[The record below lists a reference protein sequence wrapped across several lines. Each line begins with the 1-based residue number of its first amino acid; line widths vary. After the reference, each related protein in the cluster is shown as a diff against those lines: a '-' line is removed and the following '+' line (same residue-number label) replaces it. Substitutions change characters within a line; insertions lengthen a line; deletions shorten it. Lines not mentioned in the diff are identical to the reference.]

1 MEKKKNDKLARM
13 FALSVM
19 VTLVLLIF
27 VVNKEN
33 DAIAAA
39 LYKSFAGNG
48 AAPVPIILDST
59 AFVGSASSVAQGADG
74 FPVISYYD
82 ATNKRLMFA
91 KCSDAMCASAA
102 TSTLD
107 SGGASGVGEYT
118 SIAIGRDGF
127 PVMGYYDQTNLA
139 LKFLKCNDASCVGT
153 TIRTLDSGGASGV
166 GQFTSIAIG
175 RDGYPVISYH
185 DDTSFH
191 LKFAKCNDA
200 SCSSPTVSTLDSV
213 GSNGTF
219 NSIAIGSDGYPVI
232 SYFNQTSFHLKFAK
246 CNDAACSIA
255 TTATSTLDSN
265 FLAGIDTSIAIGR
278 DGYPVISYADA
289 SVGHLKFAKCNDVAC
304 SSPTLSTLDSTAG
317 VGRYTSIAIGTDG
330 YPMISYH
337 DGNNGDL
344 KFAKYVNS
352 GGTGCA
358 VTSWTCLTLDSPGD
372 VGWYTSIANGVDGFP
387 VISYYDNTNHN
398 LKFLHCNGYCGAV
411 THIKS
416 FAGKG
421 NLPVGT
427 TADPNIFTGTDVSIA
442 QGANGFAAISYR
454 SNGALNFA
462 KCNDVACSSPTI
474 NQLDVTSLTGKN
486 TSIAIGRDGFPVIS
500 YTRSTGNDL
509 KFAKCNDAACSSS
522 TVSTLDSAG
531 NIAYHT
537 SIAIGSDGFPV
548 IAYYDS
554 VSQDL
559 KFAKCNDAA
568 CSSPT
573 LSTLDSVGDVGY
585 MNSVAIGRDG
595 FPVISYI
602 DYTNSLL
609 KFAKCNDVACSSPTL
624 SILDNALNSGPT
636 TLQYT
641 SIAIGLDGN
650 PVISY
655 YNNTTND
662 LKFAKCNDP
671 ACVNTATSTID
682 SVGDVGT
689 YNSIAIGSDGF
700 PIISYYDNTNHDLK
714 FAKYVRSGGTG
725 CAATNWTCLTLDSVG
740 DVGQYSSIAKGVDGY
755 PILAYDNGTG
765 ASASLKFLHCNGVC
779 GAVTHI
785 NSSQNNQNTSGLVGE
800 WSFNGKDL
808 SGTTAFDRSGQ
819 GNNGTLTNGPTPTI
833 GKIGQALL
841 FDGVNDYLNMGAPSA
856 LNITGP
862 FSISAWINPKSF
874 GGSSRGRVVDKFSD
888 DGTTGYGFFV
898 DNVNTTNGITICTG
912 GCVGSAAVISNS
924 NAIQTNTWQHV
935 VVSYNGTTA
944 TIYVNGVSVGSGAL
958 DPPPSGSN
966 NFYVGNRSATDRAFD
981 GTMDE
986 VRVYNRALSQT
997 EVTQLYNQG
1006 R

>member
-304 SSPTLSTLDSTAG
+304 SSPTLSTLDSTGG
-317 VGRYTSIAIGTDG
+317 VGR
-330 YPMISYH
+330 
-337 DGNNGDL
+337 
-344 KFAKYVNS
+344 
-352 GGTGCA
+352 
-358 VTSWTCLTLDSPGD
+358 
-372 VGWYTSIANGVDGFP
+372 YTSIANGVDGFP

-398 LKFLHCNGYCGAV
+398 IKFLHCNGYCGAV

-585 MNSVAIGRDG
+585 MNSVALGRDA
-595 FPVISYI
+595 FPHISYI

-689 YNSIAIGSDGF
+689 YNSIAIASDGF

-714 FAKYVRSGGTG
+714 FAKYVR
-725 CAATNWTCLTLDSVG
+725 
-740 DVGQYSSIAKGVDGY
+740 
-755 PILAYDNGTG
+755 
-765 ASASLKFLHCNGVC
+765 
-779 GAVTHI
+779 
-785 NSSQNNQNTSGLVGE
+785 
-800 WSFNGKDL
+800 
-808 SGTTAFDRSGQ
+808 
-819 GNNGTLTNGPTPTI
+819 
-833 GKIGQALL
+833 
-841 FDGVNDYLNMGAPSA
+841 
-856 LNITGP
+856 
-862 FSISAWINPKSF
+862 
-874 GGSSRGRVVDKFSD
+874 
-888 DGTTGYGFFV
+888 
-898 DNVNTTNGITICTG
+898 
-912 GCVGSAAVISNS
+912 
-924 NAIQTNTWQHV
+924 
-935 VVSYNGTTA
+935 
-944 TIYVNGVSVGSGAL
+944 
-958 DPPPSGSN
+958 
-966 NFYVGNRSATDRAFD
+966 
-981 GTMDE
+981 
-986 VRVYNRALSQT
+986 
-997 EVTQLYNQG
+997 
-1006 R
+1006 